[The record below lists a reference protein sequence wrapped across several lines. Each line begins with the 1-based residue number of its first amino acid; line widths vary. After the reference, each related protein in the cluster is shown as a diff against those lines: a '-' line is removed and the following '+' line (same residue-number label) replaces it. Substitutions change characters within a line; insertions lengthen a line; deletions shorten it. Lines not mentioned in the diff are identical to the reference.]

1 MVYTRADKI
10 SKTLKYISSQTRQV
24 LDRDNSQQLIFYL
37 ELFLKL
43 LYIHSLKISESSLKR
58 TLEKKHMFRDIND
71 IYVPIV
77 LKNCAFIK
85 MWTYILIYFKLIL
98 KHELL
103 TQLYEL
109 FCSSESE
116 YRLNIII

>member
-24 LDRDNSQQLIFYL
+24 SDRDNSQQLIFYL